1 MATLRYARF
10 VAVFLDVQTQGEIR
24 GQGRLW
30 KIDCRHRPDAT
41 RNIRFT
47 AYQLHGSPTHVDAS
61 LLLEN
66 RQYTSSVSGWLWLV
80 PGIELRLDRGRQAAQ
95 KPFMGKSAHLASIMD
110 PEVIAAARYLLASF
124 PRGRAIAAIARE
136 NLQRRH
142 ARICQL
148 IGVEIPLPQK

>member
-1 MATLRYARF
+1 M
-10 VAVFLDVQTQGEIR
+10 
-24 GQGRLW
+24 
-30 KIDCRHRPDAT
+30 
-41 RNIRFT
+41 
-47 AYQLHGSPTHVDAS
+47 
-61 LLLEN
+61 
-66 RQYTSSVSGWLWLV
+66 

-95 KPFMGKSAHLASIMD
+95 KPFMGKSVHLASIID